1 MEVLTQMTNISRQYQ
16 RIAVALGTFDGVHIG
31 HQRIINRAI
40 EYAKEKNGTSVVFT
54 FSNHPLSVVA
64 PERCPL
70 QIITSEYKEKI
81 LGRMGVD
88 VLLSIPFT
96 PQFLKLS
103 PEAFLQ
109 LLQDN
114 LQPDYIVVGP
124 NYSFGYKSAGTPELL
139 KTAGKAGHFQVEIHP
154 PVYAKKN
161 LVSSTLIRQLAA
173 DGDVFQAAGL
183 LGRPLRIQGNVVSGN
198 QRGGGLLGY
207 PTANLAIAPG
217 MVVPADGVYAVAV
230 FYDQHSFNGVANIG
244 SNPTFAG
251 TERRIEVHLLNFAGN
266 LYGSTISL
274 DFFARLRGEKTFSS
288 AAALKQ
294 QIHNDVAAARQILGK
309 SKYS

>member
-1 MEVLTQMTNISRQYQ
+1 MEVLTQMTNISRQYKK
-16 RIAVALGTFDGVHIG
+16 IAVALGTFDGVHVG

-40 EYAKEKNGTSVVFT
+40 EYAKEQNGISVVFT

-70 QIITSEYKEKI
+70 QIITPEYKSKI
-81 LGRMGVD
+81 LSRMGVD

-114 LQPDYIVVGP
+114 LNPDYIVVGP

-139 KTAGKAGHFQVEIHP
+139 KAAGKAGRFQVEIHS
-154 PVYAKKN
+154 PVYVDSQ
-161 LVSSTLIRQLAA
+161 LVSSTLIRQLAG
-173 DGDVFQAAGL
+173 DGDVSQAAKF
-183 LGRPLRIQGNVVSGN
+183 LGRPLRIQGEVVHGD
-198 QRGGGLLGY
+198 QRGKLLGY
-207 PTANLAIAPG
+207 PTANINIASG
-217 MVVPADGVYAVAV
+217 MVIPANGVYAVSIS
-230 FYDQHSFNGVANIG
+230 YDHKCFDGVANIG
-244 SNPTFAG
+244 TNPTFEG

-266 LYGSTISL
+266 LYGRTIEL
-274 DFFARLRGEKTFSS
+274 DFLEHLRGEKTFSS
-288 AAALKQ
+288 ANELKDQIHKDVGAAQ
-294 QIHNDVAAARQILGK
+294 QILAR
-309 SKYS
+309 SNHE